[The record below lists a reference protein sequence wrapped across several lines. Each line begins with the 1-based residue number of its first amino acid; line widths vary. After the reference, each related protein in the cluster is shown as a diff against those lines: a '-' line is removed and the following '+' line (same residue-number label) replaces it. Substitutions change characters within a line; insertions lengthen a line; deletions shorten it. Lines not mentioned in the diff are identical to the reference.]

1 METLDKRLL
10 DIIIDCNSFTS
21 KQLADKLGISEKTAR
36 ERLKRVEHEV
46 RQNGGAIT
54 SKPGK
59 GHQLQIVDNERF
71 TVWCEKIRQPAKTI
85 PSTAQ
90 ERVIYILHRLLY
102 VEGFIK
108 LDELAD
114 ELFVSRTTMTAD
126 MKQVKYILQIHNLMI
141 TQRPGYGI
149 CIEGSEFD
157 IRNCMVN
164 DLLQRDKLTG
174 NQDWSFSTMRQI
186 VDNIAFAFK
195 EYNLNLGKQ
204 TFLSLLFYVSIA
216 IKRLQDGHQVWL
228 EPNLGESLRGK
239 IGENAAGAAQRIGED
254 MFRLSGCDYI
264 ADEITG
270 LMIQIRGRG
279 VFNFDGADTGAQMAS
294 KHIESL
300 ASAMLDMIYE
310 VHALD
315 FRRDTELFHS
325 LIQHL
330 VPFDVRM
337 THNLPSANPILA
349 QIKQEYAVAYHIS
362 VSACIALQK
371 EYGVPIPD
379 DEIGYFAILFAL
391 AIQRLDKPPRK
402 NVLVVCISGQATSKL
417 FLYRYQTAFGPY
429 TNHIY
434 TCSAFQLSTFDFT
447 GLKIDYV
454 FTTVPLH
461 LKLPVPVF
469 EVSLLLEDWEI
480 DKYRHILKGEGENFS
495 LQYFKENLFCGKIVA
510 ESKEQALAAMCQIVA
525 KNVYLPTDFFD
536 SVLARE
542 KMGQTDF
549 GNLIAIP
556 HPNRIM
562 GTEKFVSVAI
572 LEKPIWWGHNDVQV
586 ILLISLEQDDPNV
599 DRFYQV
605 VSDLMGSPTAI
616 QTLIKKPT
624 FQTLLDVLDHQQSS

>member
-1 METLDKRLL
+1 MELLDKKLMNF
-10 DIIIDCNSFTS
+10 IISSDYFTA
-21 KQLADKLGISEKTAR
+21 KQLASELNISEKTAR
-36 ERLKRVEHEV
+36 ERLKRVEHEI

-59 GHQLQIVDNERF
+59 GHQLQIVDEERF
-71 TVWCEKIRQPAKTI
+71 TAWCEEIQQPSKAI

-90 ERVIYILHRLLY
+90 ERVSYILHRLLY
-102 VEGFIK
+102 AEGFIK
-108 LDELAD
+108 LDDLAD

-126 MKQVKYILQIHNLMI
+126 MKQVKYILQLHNLMI

-149 CIEGSEFD
+149 CIEGNEFD
-157 IRNCMVN
+157 IRNCMVD
-164 DLLQRDKLTG
+164 DLLQRDMLTG

-186 VDNIAFAFK
+186 VDSIAFAFK
-195 EYNLNLGKQ
+195 EYHLNLGKQ
-204 TFLSLLFYVSIA
+204 TFLSLLFYVSVA
-216 IKRLQDGHQVWL
+216 TKRLQDGHQVCFG
-228 EPNLGESLRGK
+228 PDLGETLRGK
-239 IGENAAGAAQRIGED
+239 IGENVADAARRIGED
-254 MFRLSGCDYI
+254 MFRWSGCGNI

-279 VFNFDGADTGAQMAS
+279 VFNFDGVDSSAQTVS
-294 KHIESL
+294 EHIESL

-315 FRRDTELFHS
+315 FRRDTELLHS

-349 QIKQEYAVAYHIS
+349 QVKQEYAMAYHIAS
-362 VSACIALQK
+362 SACVALQK
-371 EYGVPIPD
+371 EYMRPIPD
-379 DEIGYFAILFAL
+379 AEVGYFAVLFAL
-391 AIQRLDKPPRK
+391 AIQRMDKPPRK

-417 FLYRYQTAFGPY
+417 FLHRYQTAFASY
-429 TNHIY
+429 VDHIY
-434 TCSAFQLSTFDFT
+434 TCSAFQVSAFDFA

-469 EVSLLLEDWEI
+469 EVSPLLDDQEINQYRRILRGEDE
-480 DKYRHILKGEGENFS
+480 KFH
-495 LQYFKENLFCGKIVA
+495 LQFFRKELFCGEIAA
-510 ESKEQALAAMCQIVA
+510 ESKEDALSIMCRTVE
-525 KNVYLPTDFFD
+525 KTLPLPPDFLE

-556 HPNRIM
+556 HPSRIM

-572 LEKPIWWGHNDVQV
+572 LKKPIFWGHNDVQV
-586 ILLISLEQDDPNV
+586 ILLISLEQNDPDT

-605 VSDLMGSPTAI
+605 VSEFMGSRAAI
-616 QTLIKKPT
+616 QALIEKPT
-624 FQTLLDVLDHQQSS
+624 FQTLLKVLEHQH